1 LNTIQKSLFLF
12 ILFTISACTLAP
24 KDSAPTLKSLE
35 ERTITLEQIDQTE
48 VRTPIQVDTDKA
60 KKSYQTLL
68 DNTDDEA
75 LRRRAMQRIA
85 DLELMEND
93 EPQDETET
101 EFSVAEK
108 EDDEKYKKAV
118 SLYEN
123 ILNASPNRKNNDRI
137 LYQLSRAYEQLGE
150 IEKSLTTL
158 TNLVTQYPNTEF
170 YDEAQFRR
178 GELFF
183 TFQEFANAEDAYK
196 KSLKEQQNS
205 HFFERATYKL
215 AWSIYKQNRYS
226 EALIPFIALV
236 DYKLADKRLSDN
248 LDNYDFLSQGDKEL
262 LIDALRVISICFSEL
277 DGTASLTEY
286 FSERKAPNYEFLLY
300 RSLGNFFLEQERYLD
315 AAEAYLNFGA
325 VRPAHP
331 QNLVLLIEAIEL
343 YQAKGF
349 TQKVLETK
357 KELVNRHTA
366 YAAFWLEN
374 THHGYHDYL
383 IRSDSELDKRI
394 VDYVANTV
402 EELGRY
408 HHALAQKNK
417 NSIDYAE
424 AIHWYQTFTR
434 SFLQH
439 PNTPEINFLLGEALF
454 ENQQYSEAIREY
466 EKTAYNYTHHKLG
479 AEAGYAALLAYE
491 EQLKLLGDDSDRDFW
506 DRLSIQSAQRFT
518 KLYPR
523 DPRAASVLISVV
535 NTLFEKQQY
544 KQAALFAKRI
554 LTITPTSETKAHRQ
568 ALLVLAHAAF
578 EEAHFAEAETM
589 YTQAINLT
597 DEDDES
603 RAALYERLAA
613 SIYKQAEL
621 LREQGSI
628 EASTQTFLRIST
640 IAPNTTIA
648 IAAEYDAASNL
659 INQKN
664 WEEVITI
671 LERFKNNH
679 PQHKLYND
687 VINNLALAYLESES
701 WLKAAEHIEII
712 SASDT
717 DEKTRRDALWQTA
730 ELYTKGQAYEQAIEK
745 YLEYDQLYADNLTTK
760 IETRTQMMELHDKLG
775 QTKETHQIQ
784 SEIVALVDPNATN
797 YSDEIRS
804 IAATAALVLA
814 TPVHRTFT
822 QIHIRAPLKQTINEK
837 KKAMEAALKA
847 FNTAAEYN
855 IAEIATASTFYIGD
869 IYYQFSQEL
878 LDSERPKGLSEEAL
892 DQYEL
897 ILEDQA
903 YPFEEKAIEVHLSNT
918 DRVTANLYDQW
929 IKHSFSAL
937 AKLLPARFGK
947 IEMAEEFILNIQ

>member
-1 LNTIQKSLFLF
+1 MNTIQKSLFLF
-12 ILFTISACTLAP
+12 ILFAISACTLVP

-35 ERTITLEQIDQTE
+35 ERTITLEQLDRIE
-48 VRTPIQVDTDKA
+48 EHTPIQVNTAKA
-60 KKSYQTLL
+60 KQSYQTLL
-68 DNTDDEA
+68 ENTHDEA

-93 EPQDETET
+93 EPQDETEALP
-101 EFSVAEK
+101 SVVNE
-108 EDDEKYKKAV
+108 DEKYHKAV
-118 SLYEN
+118 ALYEN
-123 ILNASPNRKNNDRI
+123 ILNVSPNRKNNDRI
-137 LYQLSRAYEQLGE
+137 LYQLSRAYDQLGE
-150 IEKSLTTL
+150 IEKSLTIL
-158 TNLVTQYPNTEF
+158 TKLVTQYPDTEF

-178 GELFF
+178 GELSF
-183 TFQEFANAEDAYK
+183 TFQEFADAEYAYK
-196 KSLKEQQNS
+196 EALRKQQNS

-236 DYKLADKRLSDN
+236 DYKLGNTRLGDN
-248 LDNYDFLSQGDKEL
+248 LDHYDFLSQGDKEL
-262 LIDALRVISICFSEL
+262 LLDALRIISICFSEL

-286 FSERKAPNYEFLLY
+286 FSERQAPNYEFLMY
-300 RSLGNFFLEQERYLD
+300 RSLGDFFLQQERYLD
-315 AAEAYLNFGA
+315 AAEAYLSFGA
-325 VRPAHP
+325 VRPTHP

-366 YAAFWLEN
+366 YATFWLNN
-374 THHGYHDYL
+374 THHGYNDYL

-394 VDYVANTV
+394 IDYVANTV

-417 NSIDYAE
+417 KPIDYAE

-439 PNTPEINFLLGEALF
+439 PKTPEINFLLGEALF
-454 ENQQYSEAIREY
+454 EDQQYSEAIREY

-491 EQLKLLGDDSDRDFW
+491 EQLKLSGEDSDRDFW
-506 DRLSIQSAQRFT
+506 GRLSIQSAQRFT

-523 DPRAASVLISVV
+523 DPRTTSVLISVV

-544 KQAALFAKRI
+544 KQATLFAKRI
-554 LTITPTSETKAHRQ
+554 LTITPASETKAHRQ
-568 ALLVLAHAAF
+568 ALLVLAHASF
-578 EEAHFAEAETM
+578 EDARFSEAEEM
-589 YTQAINLT
+589 YTRAINLT
-597 DEDDES
+597 AEDDES

-613 SIYKQAEL
+613 SIYKQGEH

-628 EASTQTFLRIST
+628 DASTQTFLRIAT
-640 IAPNTTIA
+640 IAPNTDIA

-659 INQKN
+659 INQEK
-664 WEEVITI
+664 WAEVIPV

-679 PQHKLYND
+679 PQHNLYSN
-687 VINNLALAYLESES
+687 VINNLALAYLESKS
-701 WLKAAEHIEII
+701 WLKAAEYIEII
-712 SASDT
+712 STSDA
-717 DEKTRRDALWQTA
+717 DEETRRDALWQTA
-730 ELYTKGQAYEQAIEK
+730 ELYTKGKNYEQAITK
-745 YLEYDQLYADNLTTK
+745 YREYNKLYADSLTTQ
-760 IETRTQMMELHDKLG
+760 IETRTQMIELHDKLG
-775 QTKETHQIQ
+775 QAKETHQIQ
-784 SEIVALVDPNATN
+784 REIVALVDPKATN

-822 QIHIRAPLKQTINEK
+822 QTHIRAPLKQTISEK

-855 IAEIATASTFYIGD
+855 IAEIATASTFHIGD

-878 LDSERPKGLSEEAL
+878 LDSERPEGLSEEAL

-903 YPFEEKAIEVHLSNT
+903 YPFEEKAIEIHLSNT
-918 DRVTANLYDQW
+918 NLITANLYDQW
-929 IKHSFSAL
+929 IKSSFSAL